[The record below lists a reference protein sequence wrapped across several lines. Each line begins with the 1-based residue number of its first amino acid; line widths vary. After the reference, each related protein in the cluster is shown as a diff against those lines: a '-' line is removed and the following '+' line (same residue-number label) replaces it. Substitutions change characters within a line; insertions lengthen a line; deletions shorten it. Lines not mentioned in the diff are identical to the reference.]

1 MPQNRRTGFR
11 CVGGHTRR
19 AARWR
24 SKLRVL
30 QDTERTMNTTNA
42 NGLIAARRRL
52 LPWAAVALSIAAGFA
67 IGLWAAKSIS
77 LAAIGPDK
85 AVAAKVIPPVAD
97 AAVQTFP

>member
-1 MPQNRRTGFR
+1 
-11 CVGGHTRR
+11 
-19 AARWR
+19 
-24 SKLRVL
+24 
-30 QDTERTMNTTNA
+30 MNTTNA

-97 AAVQTFP
+97 AAVQTFPIVPSPVIDPHPRFFYGTGDGNGGYYPDR